1 MTDEQINIA
10 ISEACE
16 VKPVLVEWW
25 AFKEDEKGG
34 RVCFHADTKCEVEKW
49 IDSLPEGSWAKDYI
63 PKAFYRY
70 PDYCYDLNAMH
81 EAEKMLTKEQLYNYG
96 NKLDRITLP
105 KTSMEMCYIESP
117 EAGMYPDL
125 FCATAAQRAEAFL
138 KTIKKWNS
146 NKI

>member
-1 MTDEQINIA
+1 MNMTDEQINIA
-10 ISEACE
+10 IAEACGYKNVAIRMTE
-16 VKPVLVEWW
+16 GTIRVITG
-25 AFKEDEKGG
+25 FKHHTFDE
-34 RVCFHADTKCEVEKW
+34 E
-49 IDSLPEGSWAKDYI
+49 I
-63 PKAFYRY
+63 
-70 PDYCYDLNAMH
+70 PDYCNDLNAMH

-146 NKI
+146 DKI